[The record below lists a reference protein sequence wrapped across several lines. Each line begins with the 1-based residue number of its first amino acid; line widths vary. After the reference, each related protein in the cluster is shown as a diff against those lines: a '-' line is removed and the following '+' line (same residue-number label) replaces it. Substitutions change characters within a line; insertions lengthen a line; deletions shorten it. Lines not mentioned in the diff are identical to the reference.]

1 MAMTEEQRSARLR
14 ATAEKARHLVEDL
27 AYLREMVDR
36 DQLEAPELRRASALL
51 RRLLVEGDLVAVAGP
66 RLGKLMISSPDL
78 GALHRANDREAI
90 PFAAAAGASLFG
102 VEVATML
109 AHPGTRPRDL
119 RGYRPDARVQLTMEN
134 FLKQRVI
141 CLHGEWVT
149 RHQIIRFVANVG
161 SGVHSGAPAEP
172 EERLIHR
179 MRSACQMEMVDGM
192 PTIRSNIDALSDE
205 PAPFVYKRN
214 AIDVVLIE
222 LLTTARLIVE
232 SPEVARLEALIDAE
246 HLSVA

>member
-1 MAMTEEQRSARLR
+1 MTEEQRADRLK
-14 ATAEKARHLVEDL
+14 ATSDKARHLIEDL
-27 AYLREMVDR
+27 AYLREMVGR
-36 DQLEAPELRRASALL
+36 DQLGAPELRRASAVL

-66 RLGKLMISSPDL
+66 RVGKLMISSPDL
-78 GALHRANDREAI
+78 GPLHRANDRERI

-102 VEVATML
+102 VEMAGLL
-109 AHPGTRPRDL
+109 AHPGSKPRDL
-119 RGYRPDARVQLTMEN
+119 PGYRPDARVKLTMEN

-149 RHQIIRFVANVG
+149 RHQIIKFVANVG

-179 MRSACQMEMVDGM
+179 MRSALKAEMVDGM
-192 PTIRSNIDALSDE
+192 PSISFNLDALSDE
-205 PAPFVYKRN
+205 PAPFRYSRT

-222 LLTTARLIVE
+222 LLTTARLIVD
-232 SPEVARLEALIDAE
+232 SPEVAGLEAIVEAE
-246 HLSVA
+246 F